1 MSQGDEK
8 KGNNMDTT
16 KENLNG
22 SKDRLN
28 YTEYSIAMGL
38 VVTICF
44 SITNRIFYDIN
55 GSASD
60 PIFNPK
66 DSYYVW
72 LMALIAALLSNLLFN
87 PKGRSVGYFII
98 ETWQGFPK
106 FFKAIFKARFFGA
119 FYNAVLGSRLRDFY
133 VMLLTMPFIA
143 AIHEI
148 SAYCGHPSNFLIEGL
163 VILGFLVCFG
173 ICSRLCAKWGW

>member
-1 MSQGDEK
+1 
-8 KGNNMDTT
+8 MDTT

-22 SKDRLN
+22 SKDRLSGS
-28 YTEYSIAMGL
+28 EYSRAIGL
-38 VVTICF
+38 VYAICI
-44 SITNRIFYDIN
+44 SIATRIFYETN

-66 DSYYVW
+66 YSYYVW
-72 LMALIAALLSNLLFN
+72 LVALIAALLSNLLFN
-87 PKGRSVGYFII
+87 PKGKSVGYLMI

-106 FFKAIFKARFFGA
+106 FFKAIFKVRFFGA

-143 AIHEI
+143 AMHEI
-148 SAYCGHPSNFLIEGL
+148 SAYCGHPSNFLVEGL
-163 VILGFLVCFG
+163 VILGFQGFLK
-173 ICSRLCAKWGW
+173 LCAKWGW

>member
-1 MSQGDEK
+1 
-8 KGNNMDTT
+8 MDTT

-22 SKDRLN
+22 SKDRLSGS
-28 YTEYSIAMGL
+28 EYSRAIGL
-38 VVTICF
+38 VYAICI
-44 SITNRIFYDIN
+44 SIATRIFYEIN

-66 DSYYVW
+66 YSYYVW
-72 LMALIAALLSNLLFN
+72 LVALIAALLSNLLFN
-87 PKGRSVGYFII
+87 PKGRSVGYLMI

-119 FYNAVLGSRLRDFY
+119 FYDAVLGARLRDFY
-133 VMLLTMPFIA
+133 VALLTMPFIA

-148 SAYCGHPSNFLIEGL
+148 SAYCGHPSNLLIEGL
-163 VILGFLVCFG
+163 VILGFQGFLK
-173 ICSRLCAKWGW
+173 LCTKWGW

>member
-1 MSQGDEK
+1 MSQGDGG

-22 SKDRLN
+22 SKDRLSGS
-28 YTEYSIAMGL
+28 EYSKAIGL
-38 VVTICF
+38 VYAICI
-44 SITNRIFYDIN
+44 SIATRIFHEIN

-66 DSYYVW
+66 YSYYVW
-72 LMALIAALLSNLLFN
+72 LVALIAALLSNLLFN
-87 PKGRSVGYFII
+87 PKGRSVGYLMI

-119 FYNAVLGSRLRDFY
+119 FYDAVLGARLKDFY
-133 VMLLTMPFIA
+133 VMLLIMPFA
-143 AIHEI
+143 VAMHEI
-148 SAYCGHPSNFLIEGL
+148 SAYCGHPSNFLVEGL
-163 VILGFLVCFG
+163 VIVGFQGFLK
-173 ICSRLCAKWGW
+173 LCAKLGW